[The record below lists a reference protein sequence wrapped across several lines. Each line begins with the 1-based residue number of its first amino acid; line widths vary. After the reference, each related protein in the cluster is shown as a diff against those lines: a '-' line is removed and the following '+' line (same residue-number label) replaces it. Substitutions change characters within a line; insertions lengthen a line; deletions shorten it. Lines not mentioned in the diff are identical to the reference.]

1 MFFQK
6 FIQICYPI
14 NTGILLDEGEVKS
27 DGNGYWTDRDLMVQ
41 FGPLSALEVE
51 NGGGKCIQRIRAR
64 CNPSPPPIPRYG
76 PDDHWSS
83 WRDLTPWKYKNSWL
97 QKLKLV
103 EHGYVC
109 GYCGDR
115 GEMLSIATRGK
126 YIISSYMSS
135 CTDDVLLIVQAI
147 DQATTF

>member
-1 MFFQK
+1 MSL
-6 FIQICYPI
+6 ILS

-27 DGNGYWTDRDLMVQ
+27 DGNGYWTDRDLMAQ

-83 WRDLTPWKYKNSWL
+83 WRDLTSLTYSRSLL

-109 GYCGDR
+109 GYCDDR
-115 GEMLSIATRGK
+115 GTDSHSSKLLSIATRGK
-126 YIISSYMSS
+126 
-135 CTDDVLLIVQAI
+135 
-147 DQATTF
+147 